1 MVGSARA
8 LALASLWLAG
18 CGLFSP
24 EDSDPDPGSEVV
36 GGSVRVEGRVV
47 DLVTGQPVSGAAT
60 VTTSGLVAVP
70 ALEVQGSTFVLDR
83 IPENSVF
90 HLQAAVPPSHRA
102 TSSAIEVTTEDRA
115 GLTAPAVAET
125 FLGQLAGAFGVT
137 PATTRGVL
145 LAQIVGDAGQPRSG
159 IAAASFAI
167 DGGAAIKG
175 PYFLDAAMAP
185 APGTTATS
193 ASGWVVYFEIAPGL
207 VGLRAASG
215 APVTF
220 DMPVSPASAGVVT
233 VARVRTI
240 DGTFVPPK
248 NVSFAQQVFPIF
260 ARRGCVACHAE
271 GKDPGREL
279 GNLTLNNDQNNVY
292 NELTKERAGRV
303 VVATPE
309 TSTLLTMPSR
319 EDPPDRHPNVTFTSK
334 LDPDYQLIRAWI
346 AEGALQN

>member
-1 MVGSARA
+1 MVGFARA
-8 LALASLWLAG
+8 LMLVSTWLAG

-24 EDSDPDPGSEVV
+24 EDTDPAPDSDVV

-47 DLVTGQPVSGAAT
+47 DLVTGQPVAGTAS
-60 VTTSGLVAVP
+60 VTTSGLVASP
-70 ALEVQGSTFVLDR
+70 TIEVQGSTFVLDR
-83 IPENSVF
+83 ILENSVF
-90 HLQAAVPPSHRA
+90 HVQATVPPSHHA
-102 TSSAIEVTTEDRA
+102 TSSALEVTTEDRD
-115 GLTAPAVAET
+115 GVTVPAIAEMR
-125 FLGQLAGAFGVT
+125 LAQLASGFGVT
-137 PATTRGVL
+137 PTAARGVL
-145 LAQIVGDAGQPRSG
+145 LAQVVDDRGQPRSG
-159 IAAASFAI
+159 IPAASFAL
-167 DGGAAIKG
+167 DGGTGLKG

-185 APGTTATS
+185 APAAMSTS
-193 ASGWVVYFEIAPGL
+193 ASGWVMYFEVAPGL
-207 VGLRAASG
+207 VGLRAATG
-215 APVTF
+215 AAVTF
-220 DMPVSPASAGVVT
+220 DMPESPASAGVVT
-233 VARVRTI
+233 IARVRTI

-271 GKDPGREL
+271 GNGPGRDL
-279 GNLTLNNDQNNVY
+279 GNLTLNNDPNNVY

-346 AEGALQN
+346 AEGARQN